1 MTKTALQFRHNGRD
15 VALFVDGG
23 VNLLVALRELIGD
36 MTPKFGCG
44 QGGCGACSVLIDGE
58 LHLSCLTLAEAAAGR
73 SVETLDGIKDGPNLH
88 PPQRAFAENFA
99 AQCGYCTPGML
110 MTSYA
115 LLQHNTEP
123 SELEIRQAI
132 SGNLCRCTGYV
143 NIIKSVQHA
152 AAKMHA
158 DQTETAAQAVK

>member
-15 VALFVDGG
+15 VAVFVDGG

-58 LHLSCLTLAEAAAGR
+58 LHLSCLTLAETVNGR
-73 SVETLDGIKDGPNLH
+73 SIETLDGMKDGPNLH
-88 PPQRAFAENFA
+88 PLQRAFMEQFA

-110 MTSYA
+110 MAAKA
-115 LLQHNTEP
+115 LLDRNP
-123 SELEIRQAI
+123 VADPRRGRRGDLAAI
-132 SGNLCRCTGYV
+132 S
-143 NIIKSVQHA
+143 A
-152 AAKMHA
+152 AAPATSRSSMPSSPPPRA
-158 DQTETAAQAVK
+158 DARRA